1 MVRLRGEFGSFE
13 GRVMSWGPDSLV
25 GFTAGSDWDGET
37 PARPVAWSHVRRVDE
52 REDGAMSG
60 AIGGGLIGGL
70 LFAVIGMMGESVA
83 VAASWGT
90 MEPSTERVLTAT
102 AIGVA
107 VGALVGSAIGS
118 SSKHW
123 TPVYARP

>member
-1 MVRLRGEFGSFE
+1 
-13 GRVMSWGPDSLV
+13 
-25 GFTAGSDWDGET
+25 
-37 PARPVAWSHVRRVDE
+37 VDE